1 MSELANINAMNRSLT
16 GVYEL
21 SCQAS
26 ILSGH
31 GDLIGERKI
40 RERILQIRVF
50 HLNVAPYSSSLD
62 VADCHITVAKVIV
75 KIISKLGGSD
85 NALTF
90 KYEAQLADHYHAAYV
105 IHRDI
110 FG

>member
-1 MSELANINAMNRSLT
+1 MGELANINAMNRSIT

-21 SCQAS
+21 SRQAS

-40 RERILQIRVF
+40 RERILQIRLF
-50 HLNVAPYSSSLD
+50 HLNVAPYSSPLD
-62 VADCHITVAKVIV
+62 VSDCHKAVAKVLV
-75 KIISKLGGSD
+75 KIISKLSGTD
-85 NALTF
+85 DALTF
-90 KYEAQLADHYHAAYV
+90 RYNAQLADHYHAAYL